1 MKKTQI
7 LINKTVYME
16 INLKNKKKKKKKK
29 TLAKVNTIFIGRN
42 DAIKFVNDYDSMIL
56 EAKRKAAEKLT
67 KIKGLKMLTP
77 KQMLQRIPITLAQVN
92 AGNTS
97 KNLLNK
103 IMLIIYSLHRAK
115 EITKKVYNNIT
126 NSIKV

>member
-1 MKKTQI
+1 M
-7 LINKTVYME
+7 
-16 INLKNKKKKKKKK
+16 
-29 TLAKVNTIFIGRN
+29 AKVNTIFIGRN